1 MQDQFNE
8 YVKSKG
14 KEPSEIT
21 EEEKAE
27 LQNKMAGDLF
37 PGKSSHDFFTKL
49 LASDFSC
56 MQGLSFSCS
65 AAAKAVCFLNHAS
78 MSSLNDATKNRKYC
92 PCK

>member
-37 PGKSSHDFFTKL
+37 PGKSSHDFFSKL
-49 LASDFSC
+49 I
-56 MQGLSFSCS
+56 GL
-65 AAAKAVCFLNHAS
+65 H
-78 MSSLNDATKNRKYC
+78 
-92 PCK
+92 

>member
-37 PGKSSHDFFTKL
+37 PGESSHASFLPSSYPQILVACKAFHFHAL
-49 LASDFSC
+49 L
-56 MQGLSFSCS
+56 QLRLSAF
-65 AAAKAVCFLNHAS
+65 
-78 MSSLNDATKNRKYC
+78 
-92 PCK
+92 

>member
-21 EEEKAE
+21 EEEMAE

-37 PGKSSHDFFTKL
+37 PGKSSRDFFYQ
-49 LASDFSC
+49 AFS
-56 MQGLSFSCS
+56 LRF
-65 AAAKAVCFLNHAS
+65 
-78 MSSLNDATKNRKYC
+78 
-92 PCK
+92 